1 MDNERVGE
9 GAPLGLKD
17 PRHSHWIEGV
27 TRKTVDRFRGKPDDP
42 SSPKDLHG
50 CGDSLLSCQNLGTNA
65 QKGET

>member
-42 SSPKDLHG
+42 SSPKDL
-50 CGDSLLSCQNLGTNA
+50 Q
-65 QKGET
+65 